1 MRKGLIM
8 TLAAAALASAFT
20 AGSALADQ
28 PTSASKFDSRI
39 RFATYNNADVLTV
52 DTMAGIATH
61 IQLEEGEAYI
71 THAFG
76 DAAAWSFAMEK
87 NHVFLKPKAEK
98 ADTNLVIVTDKRTY
112 NFRLRYH
119 NKDTDPVVYQLS
131 FYYPEAQTKTTASA
145 ATKDQI
151 EKGFKVPTGRAN
163 TDYTMAGDRS
173 IAPINVWD
181 DGKFTYFKFP
191 EYRDFPAIYIVDA
204 DGRES
209 VVNRNTAG
217 DANDI
222 IVAQKVNEKWRVRLG
237 DQVLSIFNEKMIA
250 ERDAPIATNRSDV
263 TGTRSPAVG
272 RVIVPGATQ

>member
-1 MRKGLIM
+1 MRARLLVS
-8 TLAAAALASAFT
+8 LAAAALAT
-20 AGSALADQ
+20 ALTAAPALADQ
-28 PTSASKFDSRI
+28 PTSASKYDGRI
-39 RFATYNNADVLTV
+39 RFATYNNADVLTI

-61 IQLEEGEAYI
+61 IQLEEGEAYV

-76 DAAAWSFAMEK
+76 DAAAWSFAMER

-131 FYYPEAQTKTTASA
+131 FYYPESQTKATATTNV
-145 ATKDQI
+145 KDVV

-191 EYRDFPAIYIVDA
+191 EYRDLPAIYIVDA

-209 VVNRNTAG
+209 MVNRNTAG
-217 DANDI
+217 EANDI

-237 DQVLSIFNEKMIA
+237 DQVLSVFNEKMIA

-263 TGTRSPAVG
+263 TGTRSPAVA
-272 RVIVPGATQ
+272 RVIAPGASQ